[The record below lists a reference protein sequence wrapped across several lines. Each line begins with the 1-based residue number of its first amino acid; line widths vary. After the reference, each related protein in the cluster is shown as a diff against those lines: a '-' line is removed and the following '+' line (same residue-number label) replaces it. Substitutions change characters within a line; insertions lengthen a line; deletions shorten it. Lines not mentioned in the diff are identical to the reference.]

1 VAKKRRI
8 TTGQARMLAIVM
20 IRDMSENIWVG
31 IKSDDQVAIHDKA
44 IAVFEGYL
52 PEKWFDGQTSDQSW
66 DHVWDEARIQYGNI
80 MDCLVEEAKRLTK
93 ENPGFKI

>member
-1 VAKKRRI
+1 VAKKRRV
-8 TTGQARMLAIVM
+8 TTEQAKFLAILM
-20 IRDMSENIWVG
+20 IRDMSINIWTR
-31 IKSDDQVAIHDKA
+31 IKSDEQASSHDKA

-66 DHVWDEARIQYGNI
+66 EHVWDEARIQYDNI
-80 MDCLVEEAKRLTK
+80 MDCLIKEAKHVQQ